1 MGKPEYLGA
10 RERVNRPKYGVNA
23 VIWTRVT
30 HHCATHVPLN
40 PLGCLLWMGSG
51 DTHTPPGREWP
62 CDGSALLRPLNWRTR
77 TIKRTRFKLGVSPR
91 GGSREGGADPLFLD
105 QTDEKFETPPP
116 PLISGSGWPLPP
128 YLKVWI
134 RHCRLLKKQI
144 DTPQRFIVFFFFTR
158 KVSTVIFYWRRLS
171 PLPSAKWLNF

>member
-91 GGSREGGADPLFLD
+91 GGSREGVDPLFLD

-116 PLISGSGWPLPP
+116 YLRVWMTAPSLSEGLDPPLSPIEKTNRHPS
-128 YLKVWI
+128 KVYCI
-134 RHCRLLKKQI
+134 
-144 DTPQRFIVFFFFTR
+144 FFFTR

>member
-1 MGKPEYLGA
+1 M
-10 RERVNRPKYGVNA
+10 
-23 VIWTRVT
+23 IWTRVT

-116 PLISGSGWPLPP
+116 PISQGLDDRSLLIWRSGSATVAYWKNKSTS
-128 YLKVWI
+128 LKG
-134 RHCRLLKKQI
+134 LLY
-144 DTPQRFIVFFFFTR
+144 FFFSPE
-158 KVSTVIFYWRRLS
+158 KLARL
-171 PLPSAKWLNF
+171 FFIEGG